1 MTQTPL
7 TPPAVDDDDDDVV
20 LFEKQKRIYPRAVTG
35 VFRRR
40 KWWLMAFCLALYYF
54 APFLRWD
61 RGAHAPDQAIL
72 IDMVNRRAYWFF
84 IEIWPQEAYYLVGIL
99 IVAAFMLFFVTSL
112 FGRVWCG
119 YFCFQTVWTDLFILV
134 ERLVQGDSA
143 ARRKLDDAPWRW
155 EKIWK
160 KGLTHLGW
168 LLIGLVTGGAFVLYF
183 NDAPTL
189 IAGLLR
195 GEVSS
200 TVATFALG
208 LTFSTYL
215 MAGFAR
221 EQVCTFMCP
230 YARFQSAMFDKDS
243 LIIAYDSRRGE
254 PRGKHKKG
262 DVWQPGQ
269 GHCVDCTQCV
279 QVCPMGIDIRNGL
292 QIECIACGLCI
303 DACDS
308 VMDRIGLP
316 RGLIR
321 YDTERNL
328 AQPLPPGTCST
339 PGKLRFFRPRTFWYL
354 FLLAVVGGVI
364 LFSLLTRSEVEFHV
378 LHDRNPL
385 FVRLSDGDVRNGYD
399 LHILNKTL
407 QPQTYR
413 LSVDGLAGAQVS
425 LGGVSGGT
433 DVSHLSVA
441 ANDVGTFRI
450 FITAPKQAAARVPLH
465 LTVTDTDADVS
476 AGYETMFIG
485 PEETAP

>member
-1 MTQTPL
+1 MTSPS
-7 TPPAVDDDDDDVV
+7 PATDDDDDVV

-61 RGAHAPDQAIL
+61 RGEHAPDQAIL

-99 IVAAFMLFFVTSL
+99 IVAAILLFFVTSL
-112 FGRVWCG
+112 LGRVWCG

-134 ERLVQGDSA
+134 ERLVQGDSV
-143 ARRKLDDAPWRW
+143 ARRKLDAQPWGW
-155 EKIWK
+155 EKIRK

-189 IAGLLR
+189 IAGLMR
-195 GEVSS
+195 GEVSP
-200 TVATFALG
+200 TVATFVLG

-243 LIIAYDSRRGE
+243 LIIAYDHRRGE

-262 DVWQPGQ
+262 DVWAPGQ

-308 VMDRIGLP
+308 VMDKVGLP

-328 AQPLPPGTCST
+328 AQPVPPGTCT
-339 PGKLRFFRPRTFWYL
+339 APGRMRLFRPRTIWYV
-354 FLLAVVGGVI
+354 FLLAAVGGVT
-364 LFSLLTRSEVEFHV
+364 LFSLLNRSLLDLHV

-385 FVRLSDGDVRNGYD
+385 FVRLSDGAIRNGYEV
-399 LHILNKTL
+399 HILNKTL
-407 QPQTYR
+407 EPQTYR

-425 LGGVSGGT
+425 LGGVAGGA
-433 DVSHLSVA
+433 DLDRLPVA
-441 ANDVGTFRI
+441 ANEVGTFRL
-450 FITAPKQAAARVPLH
+450 FITAPRQDTSRAPLQ
-465 LTVTDTDADVS
+465 LSVAQTDGESVATYD
-476 AGYETMFIG
+476 TMFIS
-485 PEETAP
+485 PEGATP